1 MPVSDILDST
11 IYHEERGEGPDFV
24 FLHGNPTSSYV
35 WRNVLPALEGMGRL
49 LAPDLI
55 GMGRSGKPDIAYGF
69 DDHAHYLAAWID
81 KVVSGDVV
89 LVGFDWGGAL
99 AMDWAARNPERIR
112 GLVLM
117 ETIVRP
123 YRWSDMAESARP
135 RYEMLRRSG
144 SGEAKVLDE
153 NFFIE
158 QALRATTLRGL
169 SDADLDVYRA
179 PYPTRDSRLP
189 LLQWPRAMP
198 IEGEPQ
204 DVVAR
209 VEAYDRWLAES
220 HDVPKLLLTFDG
232 PPETLLIG
240 PAEVEWCRANIVA
253 LEVVGCGPARHLV
266 PEDQP
271 QAIADAI
278 YGWSVRHGLSA
289 VPTAAAQ
296 LENRET

>member
-1 MPVSDILDST
+1 MPENTILGST
-11 IYHEERGEGPDFV
+11 IFHEERGEGPAFV
-24 FLHGNPTSSYV
+24 FLHGNPTSSHV
-35 WRNVLPALEGMGRL
+35 WRNVLPALDGAGRL

-55 GMGRSGKPDIAYGF
+55 GMGKSGKPDIAYTF
-69 DDHAHYLAAWID
+69 DDQARYLAAWLD
-81 KVVSGDVV
+81 AVVPDDVV

-99 AMDWAARNPERIR
+99 AMDWAARNASRLR

-117 ETIVRP
+117 ETIIRP
-123 YRWSDMAESARP
+123 YRWADMAPGARP
-135 RYEMLRRSG
+135 RYEALRSAG
-144 SGEAKVLDE
+144 TGETKVLDE

-158 QALRATTLRGL
+158 QALRLTTLRGL

-179 PYPTRDSRLP
+179 PYPTRESRIP

-198 IEGEPQ
+198 IEGEPR

-220 HDVPKLLLTFDG
+220 LDVPKLLLTFDG

-240 PAEVEWCRANIVA
+240 PDMVDWCRANIA
-253 LEVVGCGPARHLV
+253 SLEVAGCGPAKHLV

-271 QAIADAI
+271 GAIADAI
-278 YGWSVRHGLSA
+278 AGWSARHGLSA
-289 VPTAAAQ
+289 APAAA
-296 LENRET
+296 LRNKHA